1 MRGHAP
7 SCSPKSAVATFIS
20 QQILS
25 LPHLLR
31 VPCCCTV
38 LLALA
43 LASAQPACAADKAD
57 LEALH
62 SRIDALKQTLS
73 GAEEHRTEASDAL
86 RESERGVSE
95 ANRMLRNLGA
105 QQRAAHTDLDR
116 LGEQSSLLEHT
127 IAAQQRELGQLLAMR
142 HVSGRQDYLRL
153 LLSGHDPNQTARE
166 LYYFGYVSRAQAD
179 FIRALRK
186 NLAGL
191 AQLTQEA
198 HGKSAELAEVE
209 ARQRAE
215 RKELLAQ
222 QAERRRVLAKLATRI
237 RSQRREIKSL
247 QRDEAR
253 LSRLV
258 EEIGKAISPGSGWWH
273 NEKLPES
280 GRGGGAFASL
290 KGKLRLPTRGELINR
305 FGSPRSGSGLN
316 WKGLFIRGA
325 SGQEVRA
332 VAAGRV
338 VFAEWMRGFGN
349 LLIIDHGQS
358 YLTIYGN
365 NEALLK
371 QVGDQVATGDV
382 IATVGNSGG
391 NPDSG
396 LYFEIR
402 YQGKAFDPLR
412 WVSLK

>member
-1 MRGHAP
+1 MLQR
-7 SCSPKSAVATFIS
+7 
-20 QQILS
+20 
-25 LPHLLR
+25 
-31 VPCCCTV
+31 
-38 LLALA
+38 ALGVQNGA
-43 LASAQPACAADKAD
+43 KLFLASALIALCPAYAADKAD
-57 LEALH
+57 LETLRG
-62 SRIDALKQTLS
+62 RIEALKKNLA
-73 GAEEHRTEASDAL
+73 GAEENRSEASDGL
-86 RESERGVSE
+86 RASEHGVSE
-95 ANRMLRNLGA
+95 ANRMLHNIGA
-105 QQRAAHTDLDR
+105 QQRAARADLARVGQQARGLEADIASQ
-116 LGEQSSLLEHT
+116 QS
-127 IAAQQRELGQLLAMR
+127 QLGQLLALR
-142 HVSGRQDYLRL
+142 HASGQQGYLRL
-153 LLSGHDPNQTARE
+153 LLSGRDPNQTARD
-166 LYYFGYVSRAQAD
+166 LHYFGYISRAQAD

-191 AQLTQEA
+191 AQLAREA
-198 HGKSAELAEVE
+198 AGKSAELAALE
-209 ARQRAE
+209 AQQRE
-215 RKELLAQ
+215 GRKELLAQ
-222 QAERRRVLAKLATRI
+222 QAERRKVLARLSTQI

-258 EEIGKAISPGSGWWH
+258 AELGKVISPSGTGKR

-280 GRGGGAFASL
+280 GRDAGVFAAL

-305 FGSPRSGSGLN
+305 FGTPRSDSGVK
-316 WKGLFIRGA
+316 WKGLFIRSA
-325 SGQEVRA
+325 SGEEVRA

-349 LLIIDHGQS
+349 LMIIDHGQS

-371 QVGDQVATGDV
+371 QAGDAVKIGDAV
-382 IATVGNSGG
+382 ATVGNSGG

-402 YQGKAFDPLR
+402 HQGKAFDPLR

>member
-1 MRGHAP
+1 MRGACRSDKRFLRTLRLP
-7 SCSPKSAVATFIS
+7 CACALLAAVALT
-20 QQILS
+20 
-25 LPHLLR
+25 
-31 VPCCCTV
+31 
-38 LLALA
+38 AA
-43 LASAQPACAADKAD
+43 PAAHAADKAD
-57 LEALH
+57 L
-62 SRIDALKQTLS
+62 DALRERIETLKKNLS
-73 GAEEHRTEASDAL
+73 GAEGNRSEASDAL

-95 ANRMLRNLGA
+95 ANRELRNIGA
-105 QQRAAHTDLDR
+105 QQRAARADLNR
-116 LGEQSSLLEHT
+116 VEEQSRLLEQS
-127 IAAQQRELGQLLAMR
+127 IALQQRELGQLLALR
-142 HVSGRQDYLRL
+142 HVSGQQDYLRL
-153 LLSGHDPNQTARE
+153 LLSGGDPNRTARE
-166 LYYFGYVSRAQAD
+166 LYYFGYISRAQAD
-179 FIRALRK
+179 FIRALRA

-191 AQLTQEA
+191 AQLAREVRD
-198 HGKSAELAEVE
+198 KSAELADLES
-209 ARQRAE
+209 RQRAG

-222 QAERRRVLAKLATRI
+222 QAERRRVLAKLSTQI

-258 EEIGKAISPGSGWWH
+258 EEIGKAIAPGGGWWR
-273 NEKLPES
+273 NDKLPES
-280 GRGGGAFASL
+280 GRGGTFASL
-290 KGKLRLPTRGELINR
+290 KGKLRLPARGELMNR
-305 FGSPRSGSGLN
+305 FGSPRSGSGLS
-316 WKGLFIRGA
+316 WKGLFIRSA

-365 NEALLK
+365 NESLLK
-371 QVGDQVATGDV
+371 QVGDSVAAGDV
-382 IATVGNSGG
+382 VATVGNSGG
-391 NPDSG
+391 NPESG

>member
-1 MRGHAP
+1 MIARRDTRAACGEPGPFLRPAR
-7 SCSPKSAVATFIS
+7 
-20 QQILS
+20 LS
-25 LPHLLR
+25 R
-31 VPCCCTV
+31 CIAA

-43 LASAQPACAADKAD
+43 LAAAQPAGAADKAE
-57 LEALH
+57 LEALRG
-62 SRIDALKQTLS
+62 RIESLKQNLS
-73 GAEEHRTEASDAL
+73 GSEEDRTEASDAL

-95 ANRMLRNLGA
+95 ANRTLRNLGA
-105 QQRAAHTDLDR
+105 QQRLARADLER
-116 LGEQSSLLEHT
+116 LSGQSSQLERT

-153 LLSGHDPNQTARE
+153 LLSGRDPDQTARE
-166 LYYFGYVSRAQAD
+166 LYYFGYISRAQAE

-191 AQLTQEA
+191 AELAQEA
-198 HGKSAELAEVE
+198 RAKSAELAELE
-209 ARQRAE
+209 SRQRAG

-222 QAERRRVLAKLATRI
+222 QAERRRVLAKLSSKI
-237 RSQRREIKSL
+237 RAQRREIKSL
-247 QRDEAR
+247 QRDESR

-258 EEIGKAISPGSGWWH
+258 EEIGKAISPGSGWRR

-305 FGSPRSGSGLN
+305 FGSPRSGTGLS

-371 QVGDQVATGDV
+371 QVGDEVATGDV
-382 IATVGNSGG
+382 VATVGNSGG